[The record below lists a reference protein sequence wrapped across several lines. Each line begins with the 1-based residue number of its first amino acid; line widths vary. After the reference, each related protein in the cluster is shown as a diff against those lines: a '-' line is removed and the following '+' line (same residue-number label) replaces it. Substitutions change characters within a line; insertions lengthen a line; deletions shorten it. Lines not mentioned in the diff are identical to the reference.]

1 MTKRSTVFLLCLCVL
16 PLLAHARDEG
26 HFDRTLSVSGSINLD
41 VTTGSGDITVK
52 AGSSNQ
58 VIVHGTIHLSNN
70 WFTSN
75 DSAIQKVESNPPIEQ
90 SGNSIRIGYNLP
102 EDVKRHVAIDYEI
115 TVPSTTAVDAHSGS
129 GTVDVSGVAAGV
141 KAQTGSGDIRLR
153 DIAGGQQQVHTGSG
167 NIRAENVGSP
177 FNAQTGSGDIE
188 ATLTGSG
195 DVDAH
200 TGSGTIRIRGIKGGM
215 KGQTGSGDIEA
226 DGSVTGP
233 WQLHS
238 GSGNIRMAMASSGGF
253 DLDLHTSSGSIH
265 SDLPITVQGS
275 MSPHQMKGTV
285 RGGGPT
291 VEVSTSS
298 GDVEIR

>member
-1 MTKRSTVFLLCLCVL
+1 MNKRYASLLLCFCLL
-16 PLLAHARDEG
+16 PLLLQAREEG
-26 HFDRTLSVSGSINLD
+26 HFDRTLPVSGAMNLD
-41 VTTGSGDITVK
+41 VTTGSGDITIK
-52 AGSSNQ
+52 TGGSNQ
-58 VIVHGTIHLSNN
+58 VIVHGTIHPNN
-70 WFTSN
+70 WFFGN
-75 DSAIQKVESNPPIEQ
+75 DSAVQKVESNPPIEQ
-90 SGNSIRIGYNLP
+90 SGSSIRIGYNLP
-102 EDVKRHVAIDYEI
+102 DEVKRHVSIDYEI
-115 TVPSTTAVDAHSGS
+115 TVPSTTAVEAHSGS
-129 GTVDVSGVAAGV
+129 GNVEVSGVVPGV

-153 DIAGGQQQVHTGSG
+153 DIGGGQQQVHTGSG
-167 NIRAENVGSP
+167 NIRAENVGAP
-177 FNAQTGSGDIE
+177 FRAQTGSGDIE

-200 TGSGTIRIRGIKGGM
+200 TGSGTISIRGIKGGM
-215 KGQTGSGDIEA
+215 TGQTGSGDIEA
-226 DGSVTGP
+226 DGSVGGP

-275 MSPHQMKGTV
+275 MSPRQLKGTV
-285 RGGGPT
+285 HGGGPT

>member
-1 MTKRSTVFLLCLCVL
+1 MKRYISTLLAFILL
-16 PLLAHARDEG
+16 PLLAHAREEG
-26 HFDRTLSVSGSINLD
+26 HFDRTLSVSGSISLD

-52 AGSSNQ
+52 TGSSNQ
-58 VIVHGTIHLSNN
+58 VIVHGTIHASNN
-70 WFTSN
+70 WFGGS
-75 DSAIQKVESNPPIEQ
+75 DGAIQKVEQNPPIEQ
-90 SGNSIRIGYNLP
+90 SGSSIRIGYNLP
-102 EDVKRHVAIDYEI
+102 DEVKRHVAIDYEI

-129 GTVDVSGVAAGV
+129 GNVDVSGVAAGV

-153 DIAGGQQQVHTGSG
+153 DIDGGQQQVHTGSG
-167 NIRAENVGSP
+167 NIRAENVGAP
-177 FNAQTGSGDIE
+177 FHGQTGSGDIE

-200 TGSGTIRIRGIKGGM
+200 TGSGTIHISGIKGGM

-226 DGSVTGP
+226 DGSVSGP

-275 MSPHQMKGTV
+275 VSPHQMKGTV

>member
-1 MTKRSTVFLLCLCVL
+1 MNKRYTSLLVCFCLL
-16 PLLAHARDEG
+16 PLLAHARAEG
-26 HFDRTLSVSGSINLD
+26 HFDRTLSVSGSVNLD
-41 VTTGSGDITVK
+41 VTTGSGDITVRTG
-52 AGSSNQ
+52 GSSQ
-58 VIVHGTIHLSNN
+58 VVVHGTIHGNDWFFSNEN
-70 WFTSN
+70 
-75 DSAIQKVESNPPIEQ
+75 AVHQVESNPPIEQ
-90 SGNSIRIGYNLP
+90 NGSSIRIGYNLP
-102 EDVKRHVAIDYEI
+102 DDVKRHVAIDYEI
-115 TVPSTTAVDAHSGS
+115 TVPSTTAVEAHSGS
-129 GTVDVSGVAAGV
+129 GNVDVSGVASGV

-153 DIAGGQQQVHTGSG
+153 DIGGQQQVHTGSG
-167 NIRAENVGSP
+167 SIRADNVGAP
-177 FNAQTGSGDIE
+177 FHAQTGSGDIE

-200 TGSGTIRIRGIKGGM
+200 TGSGTIRIRGIQGGM
-215 KGQTGSGDIEA
+215 TGHTGSGDIEA
-226 DGSVTGP
+226 DGSVGGP

-275 MSPHQMKGTV
+275 MSPRQLKGTV